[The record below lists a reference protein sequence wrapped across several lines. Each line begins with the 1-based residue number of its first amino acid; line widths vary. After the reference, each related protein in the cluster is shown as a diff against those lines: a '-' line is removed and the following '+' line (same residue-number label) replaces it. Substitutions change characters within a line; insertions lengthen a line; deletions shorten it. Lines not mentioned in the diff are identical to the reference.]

1 METYHNDGLKLGPV
15 LDGKVTGGENVDAV
29 VLDATFMREADGVRA
44 LVPFSDTE
52 SDFEVK
58 LRKQKR
64 GQSSMQS
71 SCPAAVSDFCW

>member
-1 METYHNDGLKLGPV
+1 METYRNDGLKLGPV

-52 SDFEVK
+52 SDF
-58 LRKQKR
+58 RN
-64 GQSSMQS
+64 
-71 SCPAAVSDFCW
+71 